1 MANPIQAFVT
11 SFSVKTGAQQSGN
24 LTFSFAMTAGF
35 EAWIPVRILYPAT
48 TGISAGAEVSI
59 YRSTD
64 GGNSYETVPNYTLSS
79 FFPKP
84 TAASQ
89 TDRRDVQVYPGQYLV
104 SVQVGGGS
112 AAGTWSVEFATT
124 VWVITAYS

>member
-1 MANPIQAFVT
+1 MAIAIQAFT
-11 SFSVKTGAQQSGN
+11 NTFNANLGAQQSGN
-24 LTFSFAMTAGF
+24 VSFSFAITAGI
-35 EAWIPVRILYPAT
+35 EAWVPIKVLYPAT

-64 GGNSYETVPNYTLSS
+64 GGASYETQATYTLSS

-89 TDRRDVQVYPGQYLV
+89 IDKRDIYFTTGQYLV
-104 SVQVGGGS
+104 SVQVGGGT
-112 AAGTWSVEFATT
+112 AAGTWSVEFGTA
-124 VWVITAYS
+124 WVVTAIT